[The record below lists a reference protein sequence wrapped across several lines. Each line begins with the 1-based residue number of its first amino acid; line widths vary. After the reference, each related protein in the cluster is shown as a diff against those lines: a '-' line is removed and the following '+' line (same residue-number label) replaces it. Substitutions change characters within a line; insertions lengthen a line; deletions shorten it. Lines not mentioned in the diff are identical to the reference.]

1 MLLAEQFGGD
11 WGITARREPS
21 GVEVATAHMGGDDQ
35 VIRLVGDYG
44 VDDVEILL
52 LQTQGILV
60 TPAKTFTH
68 APIA

>member
-21 GVEVATAHMGGDDQ
+21 GVEVVAAHMGGDDQ

-52 LQTQGILV
+52 LQTQGIFV

>member
-52 LQTQGILV
+52 LTRR
-60 TPAKTFTH
+60 
-68 APIA
+68 